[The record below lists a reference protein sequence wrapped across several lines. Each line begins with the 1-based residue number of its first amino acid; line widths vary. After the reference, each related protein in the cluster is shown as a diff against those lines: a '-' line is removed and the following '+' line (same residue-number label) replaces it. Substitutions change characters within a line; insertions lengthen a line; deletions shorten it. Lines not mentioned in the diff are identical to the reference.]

1 MALGWIALFLK
12 PFIQRTMD
20 AQDKKRPGG
29 IRQRLESELLERTRT
44 SSLSNYL
51 LGKYAWDTMSVQQ
64 VQQIASLAME
74 DLQQTESLAK
84 FPDLEKLS
92 TLGTGGVHVNN
103 MSRDIGKYIDSIG
116 SLPPTSAVEIPTN
129 QGDAKT
135 GIMSPHEILVFFS
148 RIIQMHS
155 KNFSCQVEKLNV
167 KNFGGNAPVH
177 HAYTVSQ
184 L

>member
-1 MALGWIALFLK
+1 MGYYDYECPTGSTDCKF
-12 PFIQRTMD
+12 
-20 AQDKKRPGG
+20 GYG
-29 IRQRLESELLERTRT
+29 
-44 SSLSNYL
+44 
-51 LGKYAWDTMSVQQ
+51 
-64 VQQIASLAME
+64 AME
-74 DLQQTESLAK
+74 DLQQTESLVK
-84 FPDLEKLS
+84 FPDLKKFS

-135 GIMSPHEILVFFS
+135 GILLPHEIFS
-148 RIIQMHS
+148 FLFENIQMHS
-155 KNFSCQVEKLNV
+155 INFSCQVEKLNV
-167 KNFGGNAPVH
+167 KKIGGNAPVH